1 MIQKLFKHVLL
12 ADDDIDDCEFFAEI
26 FSQQFPDLK
35 LSISYDGSKLISL
48 LDGPPEPSADV
59 IFLDL
64 NMPVL
69 SGPECL
75 KLIRESNQLKHH
87 SIIIFTTSSSSA
99 DIEKMYALG
108 ANYFIT
114 KPADYHSLAKLI
126 NKAMVL
132 VSENHTRQPAF
143 ENFYI
148 TI

>member
-12 ADDDIDDCEFFAEI
+12 ADDDIDDCEFFTEI
-26 FSQQFPDLK
+26 FSQHFPDLK

-48 LDGPPEPSADV
+48 LNGPLEPSADV

-64 NMPVL
+64 NMPIL

-75 KLIRESNQLKHH
+75 KLIRESSKLKHH
-87 SIIIFTTSSSSA
+87 SIIIFTTSSNAS
-99 DIEKMYALG
+99 DIERMYALG

-114 KPADYHSLAKLI
+114 KPADYNKLVKLI
-126 NKAMVL
+126 GKAMTL
-132 VSENHTRQPAF
+132 ASENRNSQPVF

-148 TI
+148 TL